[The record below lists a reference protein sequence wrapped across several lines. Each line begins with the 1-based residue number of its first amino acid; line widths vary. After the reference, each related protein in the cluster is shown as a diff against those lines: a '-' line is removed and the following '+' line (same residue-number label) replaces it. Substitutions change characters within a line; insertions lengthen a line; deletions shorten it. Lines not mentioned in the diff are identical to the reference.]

1 MARKRGEIEEADLL
15 GVLQEARHPLSVREM
30 AGKLNAH
37 GHERHELKQLLKRL
51 LHSGRVAEVHG
62 GRYMLSDKKAAQ
74 ESGRT
79 RAATKHP
86 FRPAGARQAG
96 RTEER
101 AKGDVTGRL
110 VAHRDGYGFVIP
122 DKPIPGMQGDVFIPP
137 NAIGDAMHG
146 DRVRVR
152 LMESQRRG
160 RTGGGRVEG
169 RIVAVD
175 KRAHSTLVGQ
185 FRLGSNY
192 NYVQPYDT
200 RVRQQIVI
208 PKGAEKI
215 TGPKAPRS
223 VRELDGMMVDVEI
236 TKFASSSAALPQGR
250 LLEVLGRP
258 GDFGLDVELVIRKFH
273 IPHEFPDEVLH
284 EARRTPAEVQPDELV
299 YRHDFRALP
308 IVTIDGEDA
317 KDFDDAVYVER
328 RENGHW
334 LLQVHIA
341 DVSHYVRP
349 GAPLDRE
356 AQLRGTSVYFPDR
369 AVPMLPEELSNG
381 ICSLRPE
388 VDRLVM
394 SCLMELDAHGE
405 VLNYWFAEGVI
416 RSAARMTYT
425 AVNAALEG
433 DKAVRKQ
440 YSTLA
445 PEFEKMK
452 ELALILNAKR
462 ERRGSID
469 FDLPEPVIR
478 FDERGQMIGIARSER
493 NIAHRLI
500 EEFMLAANETVAG
513 FLERQGVA
521 SLYRV
526 HETPDPR
533 KVLEFEEIA
542 ASFGYSLGLSEQVVR
557 KVRVSGGRDRG
568 RGRGR
573 ERVQAI
579 PERIEISPRNY
590 QHLTERIAGRPEER
604 IVTYLMLRS
613 LKQARYS
620 EKNVGHFALA
630 TPCYT
635 HFTSPIRRYPDL
647 IIHRLLK
654 WALLDL
660 RAQEL
665 APAGRIG
672 RELVF
677 AGTAAA
683 GKRSP
688 GEGPLR
694 GPHST
699 DELAAIAAESSDSE
713 RRSDDAERELIDLK
727 KLAFMEQHLGDEF
740 DGLVISVAKFGF
752 WVELLEMFVEGFVPL
767 ESLDPRADYFFRE
780 PTRSIAPGR
789 RSQVKD
795 APAFRLGDRL
805 RVRVD
810 RIDRLLKQI
819 QFSVTGPPERSSP
832 PKPS

>member
-1 MARKRGEIEEADLL
+1 MTRKRGEIEEADVL
-15 GVLQEARHPLSVREM
+15 GVLGEARHPLSVREL

-37 GHERHELKQLLKRL
+37 GHERHLLKKL
-51 LHSGRVAEVHG
+51 IKKLQHSGRVAEVHG
-62 GRYMLSDKKAAQ
+62 GRYMLADRKAAQ
-74 ESGRT
+74 EARRSHAG
-79 RAATKHP
+79 AAGAKHP
-86 FRPAGARQAG
+86 FR
-96 RTEER
+96 TEAR

-122 DKPIPGMQGDVFIPP
+122 DKPIPGMQGDIFIPP

-152 LMESQRRG
+152 LAESQRRG
-160 RTGGGRVEG
+160 RSGGGRVEG
-169 RIVAVD
+169 RIVAVE
-175 KRAHSTLVGQ
+175 KRAHSTIVGQ

-208 PKGAEKI
+208 PKGAERVH
-215 TGPKAPRS
+215 GPKAPRS

-236 TKFASSSAALPQGR
+236 TKFASSGAALPQGR
-250 LLEVLGRP
+250 VREVLGRP
-258 GDFGLDVELVIRKFH
+258 GDFGLDVELVIRKYH
-273 IPHEFPDEVLH
+273 IPHEFPQEVLQ
-284 EARRTPAEVQPDELV
+284 EARRVPAEVQPEELV
-299 YRHDFRALP
+299 YRHDFRSLP

-317 KDFDDAVYVER
+317 KDFDDAVHVER
-328 RENGHW
+328 RDNGHW
-334 LLQVHIA
+334 LLHVHIA

-349 GAPLDRE
+349 GTPLDRE

-369 AVPMLPEELSNG
+369 AVPMLPEALSNG

-394 SCLMELDAHGE
+394 SCLMELDPRGE

-433 DKAVRKQ
+433 DPAVRKN
-440 YSTLA
+440 YAALS
-445 PEFEKMK
+445 PEFDKMK

-493 NIAHRLI
+493 NVAHRLI

-526 HETPDPR
+526 HETPDPQ

-542 ASFGYSLGLSEQVVR
+542 ASFGYSLGISERVIR
-557 KVRVSGGRDRG
+557 KVRIGGRERG
-568 RGRGR
+568 RGRAP
-573 ERVQAI
+573 ERFQAV
-579 PERIEISPRNY
+579 PERIEISPRHY
-590 QHLTERIAGRPEER
+590 QRLTDRIAGRPEER

-677 AGTAAA
+677 AGAAA
-683 GKRSP
+683 ATKKAAA
-688 GEGPLR
+688 EAALR
-694 GPHST
+694 GPHAT

-713 RRSDDAERELIDLK
+713 RRADDAERELIDLK
-727 KLAFMEQHLGDEF
+727 KLTFMEQHLGDEF

-752 WVELLEMFVEGFVPL
+752 WVELLELFVEGFVPL

-819 QFSVTGPPERSSP
+819 QFSVTGPPRSAQEP
-832 PKPS
+832 